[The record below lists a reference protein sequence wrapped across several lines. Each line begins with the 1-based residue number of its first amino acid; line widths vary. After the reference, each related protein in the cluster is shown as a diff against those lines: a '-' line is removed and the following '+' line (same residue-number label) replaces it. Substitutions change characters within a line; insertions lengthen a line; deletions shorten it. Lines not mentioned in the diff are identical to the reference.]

1 VEANVPK
8 RIITCCDGTWYQRKG
23 PLRERA
29 RNAYQKDAASPLE
42 ALSAFMGAGGNVAR
56 LHAAIG
62 MAPEGEP
69 HQRSY
74 YDSGVGTGGGLWER
88 IAGGAFGSGLTGN
101 VQQAYRRICEAY
113 EPGDELWFFG
123 WSRGAF
129 TVRSVL
135 GMISFCG
142 LVMDLDDAVV
152 REAYDDVYRESD
164 AETRRQK
171 GAAFREK
178 YSAIPIQELDIPF
191 LGVWDTVGSVGIP
204 VVGPRSWL
212 ARRRWSFHNVELGEC
227 VKRAYQAIAIDE
239 ERVPFRATTWEKP
252 QLKHGETRRAQVVEQ
267 CWFAGSHGDSGGSG
281 SREPLIW
288 MIERAEAAGLRLSPS
303 SAELVQLSQPPLTD
317 SMDVFLGL
325 LGRFVRPIG
334 ATGYEAGEFVH
345 PSVGARLAVAG
356 YTPVEPTAL
365 TTLPA
370 RRRWAI
376 RGLRIPLLWRAYVQS
391 PPNQPP
397 T

>member
-1 VEANVPK
+1 MPK

-23 PLRERA
+23 ALGKRQPALTEVQKNALDPL
-29 RNAYQKDAASPLE
+29 DIH
-42 ALSAFMGAGGNVAR
+42 SAFWAAGGNVAR
-56 LHAAIG
+56 LHAAVG
-62 MAPEGEP
+62 MAAAVEP

-88 IAGGAFGSGLTGN
+88 IAGGAFGTGLTGN

-113 EPGDELWFFG
+113 ELGDELWFFG

-142 LVMDLDDAVV
+142 LVTDLDDAVV

-164 AETRRQK
+164 AAKRRQK
-171 GAAFREK
+171 GEAFREK

-227 VKRAYQAIAIDE
+227 VQRAYQAIAIDE

-252 QLKHGETRRAQVVEQ
+252 QLKPGESRRPQIVEQ
-267 CWFAGSHGDSGGSG
+267 CWFAGSHGDSGGSE

-288 MIERAEAAGLRLSPS
+288 MMEQAEQAGLRLSPG
-303 SAELVQLSQPPLTD
+303 SAELAALMSAPLDD
-317 SMDVFLGL
+317 SMTFWFGL

-345 PSVGARLAVAG
+345 PTVGARLATGG
-356 YTPVEPTAL
+356 YAPVEPSAFTSL
-365 TTLPA
+365 TV

-376 RGLRIPLLWRAYVQS
+376 RGLRIPWLWRAYIQS
-391 PPNQPP
+391 PPIQPP
-397 T
+397 P